1 MNQKNEIKKLTV
13 VISHSCVQ
21 INCME
26 WQGKFKER
34 AYPQR
39 TFKNYSSND
48 KYADKISFFSHFF
61 HLFFLLFFLYV
72 YLIFFWLATICI
84 RRTILNSI
92 EHTSMSYC
100 HCHVDVCSMYRSSL
114 CARLFFSS
122 EIIKK
127 WMNFFRLTTNNSFF
141 CFFIHN

>member
-1 MNQKNEIKKLTV
+1 M
-13 VISHSCVQ
+13 ISHSCVQ

-72 YLIFFWLATICI
+72 YLIFFLISHDLYSAHDFNFHWTHWHEPLLCW
-84 RRTILNSI
+84 
-92 EHTSMSYC
+92 C
-100 HCHVDVCSMYRSSL
+100 VCSMYRSSL

-141 CFFIHN
+141 LLLYTQLI

>member
-1 MNQKNEIKKLTV
+1 MWSLIRVCKLIVWNGRENSKKELIHNEHLKTTVPMTNTLIK
-13 VISHSCVQ
+13 
-21 INCME
+21 
-26 WQGKFKER
+26 F
-34 AYPQR
+34 
-39 TFKNYSSND
+39 
-48 KYADKISFFSHFF
+48 
-61 HLFFLLFFLYV
+61 LFFLIFFIYFFYYFSCMFILF
-72 YLIFFWLATICI
+72 FFWLATICI